1 MLNITWHVGHFA
13 STTTTTIAPAQEI
26 WDRQQRM
33 PTSKTLCMQ
42 CRLFGNLLW
51 YFTACLIHDPGQ
63 TRRKAQRAGTVR
75 VDITGTG
82 IALESIAS
90 GLRRSDLA
98 TARVGEPSSD
108 RYIPNENLNFYLT
121 PPLVVCGTV
130 LQDMP
135 SLRSG
140 SLWIP
145 RLDREHLNK
154 FPCVVTELLPYCFNA
169 DRKEY
174 VTESSRRQ
182 EYNRRWRRESRSSMS
197 VDETINESVKW
208 GDGCR
213 EIIEMR
219 TAHRYRVS

>member
-1 MLNITWHVGHFA
+1 M
-13 STTTTTIAPAQEI
+13 
-26 WDRQQRM
+26 
-33 PTSKTLCMQ
+33 
-42 CRLFGNLLW
+42 
-51 YFTACLIHDPGQ
+51 ACLIHGPGQ
-63 TRRKAQRAGTVR
+63 TRREAQRAGTVH
-75 VDITGTG
+75 VGITGTG

-90 GLRRSDLA
+90 AHRSRRSDLA
-98 TARVGEPSSD
+98 TARAGEPSSD

-121 PPLVVCGTV
+121 PPLVVCSTV

-174 VTESSRRQ
+174 VTESSRQPGIYSRQ
-182 EYNRRWRRESRSSMS
+182 EYNRRWRWESRSSMS